1 MFKKLLIAI
10 GFIVAVIVV
19 LVIVAGVIVYMK
31 VDKTFISSRM
41 ANTLNRQVYI
51 GQIDVSIF
59 SVLSG
64 IEIKNVSI
72 SNVIKFI
79 LFIASR

>member
-1 MFKKLLIAI
+1 MFKKLLTAI

-51 GQIDVSIF
+51 GVH
-59 SVLSG
+59 
-64 IEIKNVSI
+64 
-72 SNVIKFI
+72 
-79 LFIASR
+79 A